1 MNRCDE
7 WGMRQERAG
16 TQKWI
21 RHSSVDVSEGNERGA
36 QSERDPCTL

>member
-7 WGMRQERAG
+7 WGMRQEAG
-16 TQKWI
+16 TKKWI
-21 RHSSVDVSEGNERGA
+21 RHKSVDVSEGNERGA